1 MLAFQSCNPSPSQQ
15 SGLQLLNSQ
24 SSSYLLEALN
34 QFPQQIQQKAQ
45 AIQQENQKLRN
56 DNQLL
61 QSQVNHLENKQQEL
75 INEIHDLRQLIKRV
89 YKEGEVSVQYFK
101 NKNVILENHNDSLE
115 KALKNL
121 QTNIQIFGQ
130 LKELSELMKQEDQF

>member
-1 MLAFQSCNPSPSQQ
+1 MLAFQSCNPSPNQQ
-15 SGLQLLNSQ
+15 SDLQLINSQ
-24 SSSYLLEALN
+24 SSSYLLQALN
-34 QFPQQIQQKAQ
+34 QIPQQLQQKAQ

-56 DNQLL
+56 ENQVL

-89 YKEGEVSVQYFK
+89 YKEGEMSVQFLK
-101 NKNVILENHNDSLE
+101 NKNTILENNNDSLE

-121 QTNIQIFGQ
+121 QANVQMFGQ
-130 LKELSELMKQEDQF
+130 LKELSELMKQGNDF